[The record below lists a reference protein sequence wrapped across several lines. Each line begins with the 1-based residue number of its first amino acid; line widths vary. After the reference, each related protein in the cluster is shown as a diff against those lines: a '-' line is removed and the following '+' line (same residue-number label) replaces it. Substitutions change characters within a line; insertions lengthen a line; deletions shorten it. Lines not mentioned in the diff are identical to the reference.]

1 MSDRLRTQL
10 ENASNQIISFGI
22 GVVEAIIVLVVAWA
36 IHHWLRRP
44 IRRRLAASSIRS
56 NAGLLIEN
64 GITVLIYLV
73 AFTFL
78 LALWGVTW
86 AAVFA
91 AISVSTIIVGLGLQD
106 LLKSFAAGIFILFEQ
121 PFTLGDEIQVRGT
134 TGRVVGIG
142 LRKTTLQVESGDLV
156 TAPNSILFTDL
167 ITNQS
172 PYRTVRTTV
181 TVSDIS
187 RTPGDLKTQVAKA
200 LQDVPGLASTPEI
213 TVRLSRGKRKSPRR
227 VQRFEELEARAR
239 VLVQSRIAH
248 GTQVRVSWTGSGQP
262 AVRDE
267 VVKRL
272 KTLFPEATV
281 RAHRG

>member
-10 ENASNQIISFGI
+10 ENASNQIISFGL

-44 IRRRLAASSIRS
+44 LRRQLAASSMRS
-56 NAGLLIEN
+56 NGILLIEN
-64 GITVLIYLV
+64 GVTVVIYLV

-121 PFTLGDEIQVRGT
+121 PFTLGDEIQVRGV

-142 LRKTTLQVESGDLV
+142 LRKTTLRVESGDLV

-172 PYRTVRTTV
+172 PYRTTRTTV
-181 TVSDIS
+181 TVSAI
-187 RTPGDLKTQVAKA
+187 TQPPGDLKGQVTEA
-200 LQDVPGLASTPEI
+200 LRDVPGLATTPEI
-213 TVRLSRGKRKSPRR
+213 AVRLSRGKRKPSRR
-227 VQRFEELEARAR
+227 VRGIEELESRAR
-239 VLVQSRIAH
+239 VLVESRIAQ
-248 GTQVRVSWTGSGQP
+248 GTQVRVSWVGSGEP
-262 AVRDE
+262 AVRNE

-272 KTLFPEATV
+272 QSLFPDATV
-281 RAHRG
+281 RVQRG